1 MEQETLERQLRELG
15 ESARA
20 AAQTVAKIPGPRRN
34 QALLA
39 MADGLA
45 REEAAILAANA
56 GDVREAR
63 ERGLSSALLDRL
75 TLNPTRLSGMVQ
87 SLREVAALPDPVGEI
102 EHVIRRPNGLQV
114 GRMRVPLGVVGMVY
128 EARPNV
134 TAEAAGLCLK
144 AGNACVLRGGSEAFR
159 SNSAIASV
167 LQQALEEAGLPREAV
182 QLVPTTD
189 RAAVSIL
196 GRLERLIDVI
206 IARGGES
213 LMAGLAG
220 ATVPLFRH
228 GKGVCHVYVD
238 EDAELDQAEAI
249 AINAKC
255 SRPGVCNAM
264 ETLLVHA
271 AVAPEFLPRVARK
284 LEAAGVELRGCPEAR
299 RLVPG
304 MKEATED
311 DWAAEYLALI
321 LSVRVV
327 PDFAAALAHIARYG
341 SGHSEAIVTRDYGKA
356 LRFLREVD
364 AACVLVNASTRFNDG
379 GELGLGAEI
388 G

>member
-1 MEQETLERQLRELG
+1 
-15 ESARA
+15 
-20 AAQTVAKIPGPRRN
+20 
-34 QALLA
+34 
-39 MADGLA
+39 
-45 REEAAILAANA
+45 
-56 GDVREAR
+56 
-63 ERGLSSALLDRL
+63 
-75 TLNPTRLSGMVQ
+75 
-87 SLREVAALPDPVGEI
+87 
-102 EHVIRRPNGLQV
+102 
-114 GRMRVPLGVVGMVY
+114 
-128 EARPNV
+128 
-134 TAEAAGLCLK
+134 
-144 AGNACVLRGGSEAFR
+144 
-159 SNSAIASV
+159 
-167 LQQALEEAGLPREAV
+167 
-182 QLVPTTD
+182 
-189 RAAVSIL
+189 
-196 GRLERLIDVI
+196 
-206 IARGGES
+206 
-213 LMAGLAG
+213 MAGLAG

-238 EDAELDQAEAI
+238 EAADLDQAEAI
-249 AINAKC
+249 AVNAKC

-271 AVAPEFLPRVARK
+271 AVAPEFLPRAAQK

-304 MKEATED
+304 MKEATEE

-321 LSVRVV
+321 LAVRVV

-388 G
+388 GISTQKLHARGPMGVRELTTTKFVVLGEGQVR